1 MKIDIRKL
9 EKEQLLELLRKFNF
23 QMAGCHYGGYKY
35 KQAQQKYQILMRELK
50 RRREETADQ
59 APEVIRRDKN
69 NQFGIINQK
78 YYQALN
84 SIDQEIYVNW
94 KWVEL

>member
-1 MKIDIRKL
+1 MRVDIRKL
-9 EKEQLLELLRKFNF
+9 EKDQLLDLLRKINL

-35 KQAQQKYQILMRELK
+35 NQTQRKYQVLMGELK

-59 APEVIRRDKN
+59 SPEIIRRDKN
-69 NQFGIINQK
+69 NQFGVLNHH
-78 YYQALN
+78 YYQTLN
-84 SIDQEIYVNW
+84 PIDQEIYTNW